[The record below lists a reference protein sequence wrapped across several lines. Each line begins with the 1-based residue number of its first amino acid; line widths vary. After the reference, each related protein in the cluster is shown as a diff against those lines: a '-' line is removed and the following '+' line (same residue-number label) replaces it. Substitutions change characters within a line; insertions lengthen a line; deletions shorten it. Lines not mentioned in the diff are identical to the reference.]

1 MKTSIIS
8 VVVGALAICGLIVVE
23 AEGDKAI
30 RGALLSDEDFGAAAE
45 GEHDTQRTLYYSSK
59 GAKYSSKG
67 KGGSKGSKGDDDDD
81 DATEE
86 PTVAPT
92 KKPRRA
98 RFG

>member
-45 GEHDTQRTLYYSSK
+45 GEHDVSLADWIAFSMLLVSRPFMY
-59 GAKYSSKG
+59 
-67 KGGSKGSKGDDDDD
+67 
-81 DATEE
+81 
-86 PTVAPT
+86 
-92 KKPRRA
+92 
-98 RFG
+98 F